1 MSVQRNPRRT
11 KGRCTHRVHYD
22 GAGEIVSGK
31 AHAEGVVPDRA
42 FDRGFHAA
50 ARGRVTAEDTV
61 AVIDELIAEAA
72 REFSTEYTI
81 KLVQATG
88 THTQRGLNIP

>member
-1 MSVQRNPRRT
+1 MAPEKLYPAKLTPKELCLIEPLTV
-11 KGRCTHRVHYD
+11 
-22 GAGEIVSGK
+22 
-31 AHAEGVVPDRA
+31 
-42 FDRGFHAA
+42 GFHAA